1 MQRADLRSTTR
12 FEFSPVNPLNV
23 PEPSDMPAR
32 HIILDPD
39 SLPVVGQ
46 RWNWTITSLLGGL
59 MVFMPAAFGAV
70 EAWSEL
76 VVVLGAAALS
86 LCVVARL
93 SFDREFRLAR
103 TWLYV
108 PLGLFVIL
116 VGLQIVAVPAGI
128 LRAVVPWNVATKEQM
143 LGETFDSAQLTTLSF
158 YPHATAEQLRLAL
171 AGLAVFVTVASVFRT

>member
-1 MQRADLRSTTR
+1 MSVAMQRADLQSITR
-12 FEFSPVNPLNV
+12 FGSFPVNPLNV

-39 SLPVVGQ
+39 SLPVAGQ
-46 RWNWTITSLLGGL
+46 RWDWAITSLLAGL

-86 LCVVARL
+86 LCLVARL
-93 SFDREFRLAR
+93 GLDREFRLAR

-108 PLGLFVIL
+108 PLGLFVFL
-116 VGLQIVAVPAGI
+116 VGLQMVAVPAGI
-128 LRAVVPWNVATKEQM
+128 LGAIAPCDVATQE
-143 LGETFDSAQLTTLSF
+143 
-158 YPHATAEQLRLAL
+158 
-171 AGLAVFVTVASVFRT
+171 